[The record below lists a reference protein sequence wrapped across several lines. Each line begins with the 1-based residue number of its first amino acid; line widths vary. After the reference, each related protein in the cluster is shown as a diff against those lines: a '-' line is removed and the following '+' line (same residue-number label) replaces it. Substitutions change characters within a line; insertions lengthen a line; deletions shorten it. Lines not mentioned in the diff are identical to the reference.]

1 MKAKILEIRF
11 RQVATAIQPDP
22 EAEKQ
27 KFICTIKFID
37 PYCNNVKRIV
47 KGVAKCN
54 PDDTF
59 DETLGR
65 RIAEGRAK
73 RAMFQKLDASASEM
87 AYLLTEE
94 SLKQA
99 RRGYRETEH
108 IQELLNKHYNEQ
120 QN

>member
-1 MKAKILEIRF
+1 MKAKII
-11 RQVATAIQPDP
+11 
-22 EAEKQ
+22 
-27 KFICTIKFID
+27 TIKFGGRLNEARTTICWIAFND

-59 DETLGR
+59 DKTLGQ

-73 RAMFQKLDASASEM
+73 RAMFQKLRNSAYNISQR
-87 AYLLTEE
+87 LDEE
-94 SLKQA
+94 AHIQYK
-99 RRGYRETEH
+99 RVRKETKH

-120 QN
+120 QDNKKA

>member
-1 MKAKILEIRF
+1 MKARIGNINFIVKDKI
-11 RQVATAIQPDP
+11 
-22 EAEKQ
+22 
-27 KFICTIKFID
+27 IKCIITFND

-47 KGVAKCN
+47 TGVAKCN

-73 RAMFQKLDASASEM
+73 RAMFQRLDRSAYNLSRE
-87 AYLLTEE
+87 LDEE

-99 RRGYRETEH
+99 RRTNRETQH
-108 IQELLNKHYNEQ
+108 IQELLNNHYNEQ

>member
-1 MKAKILEIRF
+1 MKAKILNIEFGIRF
-11 RQVATAIQPDP
+11 GVPKSTVCRIT
-22 EAEKQ
+22 
-27 KFICTIKFID
+27 FND

-73 RAMFQKLDASASEM
+73 RAMFQKLDESAYNMS
-87 AYLLTEE
+87 YLLSEE

-99 RRGYRETEH
+99 KRARRETQH

-120 QN
+120 QK

>member
-1 MKAKILEIRF
+1 MKARIVNINFIVKDKI
-11 RQVATAIQPDP
+11 V
-22 EAEKQ
+22 K
-27 KFICTIKFID
+27 CTITFWD
-37 PYCNNVKRIV
+37 PYCHNVKRIV

-73 RAMFQKLDASASEM
+73 RAMFQKLDESAYRAACKNE
-87 AYLLTEE
+87 EE
-94 SLKQA
+94 SVIQA
-99 RRGYRETEH
+99 HRAKRETEH

>member
-1 MKAKILEIRF
+1 MKAKIISIIFALSSTKRK
-11 RQVATAIQPDP
+11 T
-22 EAEKQ
+22 
-27 KFICTIKFID
+27 ICIITFND
-37 PYCNNVKRIV
+37 PYWNNVKRVV

-54 PDDTF
+54 PYDTF

-73 RAMFQKLDASASEM
+73 RAMFQKLYISARNLRFKIENEQYIQGQR
-87 AYLLTEE
+87 AI
-94 SLKQA
+94 K
-99 RRGYRETEH
+99 ETQH

>member
-1 MKAKILEIRF
+1 MKARIGIINFIVKNKIVKCIITF
-11 RQVATAIQPDP
+11 N
-22 EAEKQ
+22 
-27 KFICTIKFID
+27 D

-47 KGVAKCN
+47 TGVAKCS

-73 RAMFQKLDASASEM
+73 RAMFQKL
-87 AYLLTEE
+87 EE
-94 SLKQA
+94 SAWNSKINLEDEIWIQHNRSK
-99 RRGYRETEH
+99 RETNH